1 MYNSISN
8 LVLGFHGCDMNTM
21 KKVLIDGENLMSSNN
36 TYDWLGNGVYFWENS
51 LSRAQEWAEN
61 HCERHNRKYPDEPP
75 LEPAVIG
82 AVIDLGYCLNFTDY
96 GSAKILKHGYDI
108 LKYEF
113 DSLNKELP
121 RNRDVKNNTDKLF
134 RDLDC
139 AVIQRIHKYNSDEKL
154 REYDSVRGVF
164 IEGNPIYENAG
175 IMEKTHTQICIV
187 NPNCIKGYF
196 KPLLPNEKFNKV

>member
-1 MYNSISN
+1 MYSSTSN
-8 LVLGFHGCDMNTM
+8 LVLGFHGCDENTS

-51 LSRAQEWAEN
+51 LARAQEWAES
-61 HCERHNRKYPDEPP
+61 HCKRYNARHPEEVP
-75 LEPAVIG
+75 LKPAVIG
-82 AVIDLGYCLNFTDY
+82 AVIDIGYCLNFTDY
-96 GSAKILKHGYDI
+96 GSSKILKRGYDI

-113 DSLNKELP
+113 EVLNKELP
-121 RNRDVKNNTDKLF
+121 KNRDAKNNTDKLF

-139 AVIQRIHKYNSDEKL
+139 AVIQRIHKYNKDQKL

-196 KPLLPNEKFNKV
+196 KPLLPNENFNKV